1 MPLRELTYG
10 FERWVLCRASALLLL
25 GMVIGVASYPTITQA
40 QDDFFG
46 TIDVDLDSGAD
57 GDDRPYSLIGWITEK
72 VSYGLEDPGPLF
84 SRQEKELN
92 RVETS
97 LFAQFDTGIGR
108 SINLRISG
116 KVYHD
121 AIYQLRDDINFSEDE
136 RDKFRNRFEVKDFYL
151 EGQTDSGL
159 YLKIGEQ
166 ILAWGMAEYL
176 RVTDLIN
183 TEDQYTF
190 GQQDLEDIRLQ
201 VPALLASYSLGGW
214 VLDGVVT
221 YDAGRNDIG
230 PKGDEFDQFIGLR
243 DLEAG
248 IWRHDP
254 QRRAEVFVRA
264 SSHYSRGDL
273 QFVAAEFN
281 DNALSVDQMLVRES
295 MGPLLSLTQNRMRAI
310 GFAANWTQNSWLF
323 FGELG
328 AHFDKAVRPGRDS
341 IFMRD
346 DGWDEKDQILSVLGV
361 EYSGFRNLLLTFE
374 LDNTHS
380 RGHDEFMQ
388 ADRDQS
394 GFGARLY
401 FTAINDRLE
410 VLAVWNE
417 PDDSSRFTRLSVD
430 YHWTDNL
437 ELGMLWVDYHSE
449 SDSILYEFRNNDVF
463 QLQLRYN
470 FQY

>member
-25 GMVIGVASYPTITQA
+25 GMVIGVASYSAVTQA

-57 GDDRPYSLIGWITEK
+57 GDDRPYSLIGWITEN

-97 LFAQFDTGIGR
+97 LFAQLDTGIGR

-136 RDKFRNRFEVKDFYL
+136 RDKFRNRFKLKDFYL
-151 EGQTDSGL
+151 EGRTDSGL

-183 TEDQYTF
+183 TEDQHTF

-201 VPALLASYSLGGW
+201 VPALLAIYSLGGW

-221 YDAGRNDIG
+221 YDAGRMIS
-230 PKGDEFDQFIGLR
+230 
-243 DLEAG
+243 DLKATNL
-248 IWRHDP
+248 I
-254 QRRAEVFVRA
+254 
-264 SSHYSRGDL
+264 SS
-273 QFVAAEFN
+273 
-281 DNALSVDQMLVRES
+281 
-295 MGPLLSLTQNRMRAI
+295 
-310 GFAANWTQNSWLF
+310 
-323 FGELG
+323 
-328 AHFDKAVRPGRDS
+328 
-341 IFMRD
+341 
-346 DGWDEKDQILSVLGV
+346 
-361 EYSGFRNLLLTFE
+361 
-374 LDNTHS
+374 
-380 RGHDEFMQ
+380 
-388 ADRDQS
+388 
-394 GFGARLY
+394 
-401 FTAINDRLE
+401 
-410 VLAVWNE
+410 LA
-417 PDDSSRFTRLSVD
+417 
-430 YHWTDNL
+430 
-437 ELGMLWVDYHSE
+437 
-449 SDSILYEFRNNDVF
+449 
-463 QLQLRYN
+463 
-470 FQY
+470 

>member
-1 MPLRELTYG
+1 M
-10 FERWVLCRASALLLL
+10 
-25 GMVIGVASYPTITQA
+25 GVAGYPAVTQA

-46 TIDVDLDSGAD
+46 TIDVDLDASAD
-57 GDDRPYSLIGWITEK
+57 GDGRPYSLIGWITEK

-92 RVETS
+92 KVETS
-97 LFAQFDTGIGR
+97 LFAQLDTSIG
-108 SINLRISG
+108 SAIHLRISA

-121 AIYQLRDDINFSEDE
+121 AIYQLRDDIDFSEDE

-151 EGQTDSGL
+151 EGQTDGGL
-159 YLKIGEQ
+159 YLKLGEQ

-190 GQQDLEDIRLQ
+190 GQQDLEEFRLQ

-221 YDAGRNDIG
+221 YDAGRDDIG
-230 PKGDEFDQFIGLR
+230 PKGDEFDQLIRLR
-243 DLEAG
+243 DLEIG
-248 IWRHDP
+248 MRRHDP
-254 QRRAEVFVRA
+254 DRKAEAFVRA

-281 DNALSVDQMLVRES
+281 DNALSVDQILAGES
-295 MGPLLSLTQNRMRAI
+295 VGSLLSLTQNRMRAI

-328 AHFDKAVRPGRDS
+328 AHFDKAVRPARDA
-341 IFMRD
+341 FFTRD
-346 DGWDEKDQILSVLGV
+346 GAWDEKDQILSVLGV
-361 EYSGFRNLLLTFE
+361 EYSGFRNLLLSFE
-374 LDNTHS
+374 LDNTHI
-380 RGHDEFMQ
+380 RGHDEFMF

-401 FTAINDRLE
+401 WTAINDRLE

-417 PDDSSRFTRLSVD
+417 PDNSSRFARLSVD
-430 YHWTDNL
+430 YHWSDSL
-437 ELGMLWVDYHSE
+437 EIGMLWVDYHSE

>member
-1 MPLRELTYG
+1 M
-10 FERWVLCRASALLLL
+10 LLMSLV
-25 GMVIGVASYPTITQA
+25 MGVASYPAATQV

-46 TIDVDLDSGAD
+46 AIDVDLDSST
-57 GDDRPYSLIGWITEK
+57 DRPYSLIGWITEK
-72 VSYGLEDPGPLF
+72 VSYGLEDPVPLF

-92 RVETS
+92 KVETS
-97 LFAQFDTGIGR
+97 LFAQLDTSIGTGIH
-108 SINLRISG
+108 LRISA

-121 AIYQLRDDINFSEDE
+121 AIYRLRDDIDFSEDE

-159 YLKIGEQ
+159 YLKLGEQ

-190 GQQDLEDIRLQ
+190 GQQDLEEFRLQ

-214 VLDGVVT
+214 VLGGVVT

-230 PKGDEFDQFIGLR
+230 PEGDEFDQFISLR

-248 IWRHDP
+248 MWRHDP
-254 QRRAEVFVRA
+254 ERKTEVFLRA

-273 QFVAAEFN
+273 QFVAGEFN
-281 DNALSVDQMLVRES
+281 DNALSVDQILAAES
-295 MGPLLSLTQNRMRAI
+295 AGPLLRLTQNRMRAI

-328 AHFDKAVRPGRDS
+328 AHFDKAVRPARDA
-341 IFMRD
+341 FFTRG
-346 DGWDEKDQILSVLGV
+346 DGWVEKDQILSVLGV
-361 EYSGFRNLLLTFE
+361 EYSGFRNLLLSFE

-380 RGHDEFMQ
+380 RGHDEFMF

-401 FTAINDRLE
+401 WTAINDRLE

-417 PDDSSRFTRLSVD
+417 PDHSSRFARLSVD
-430 YHWTDNL
+430 YHWSDNL
-437 ELGMLWVDYHSE
+437 EIGMLWVDYHSK

>member
-1 MPLRELTYG
+1 MPPREATTANQRRAPCG
-10 FERWVLCRASALLLL
+10 ASALVLLSL
-25 GMVIGVASYPTITQA
+25 AIGVTPYSAVSQA

-46 TIDVDLDSGAD
+46 TIDVDLDSSVD
-57 GDDRPYSLIGWITEK
+57 GGDRPYSLIGWITEK
-72 VSYGLEDPGPLF
+72 VSYGLEDPGPPF
-84 SRQEKELN
+84 SRQEKGLN

-97 LFAQFDTGIGR
+97 LFAQLDTGFG
-108 SINLRISG
+108 SGINLRISG

-121 AIYQLRDDINFSEDE
+121 GIYQLRDDIDFSEDE
-136 RDKFRNRFEVKDFYL
+136 RDKFRNRFEIKDFYL

-159 YLKIGEQ
+159 YLKIGQQ

-190 GQQDLEDIRLQ
+190 GQQDLEEFRLQ
-201 VPALLASYSLGGW
+201 VPAVLASYSLGGW
-214 VLDGVVT
+214 LLDGVVT

-230 PKGDEFDQFIGLR
+230 PKGDEFDQFISLR

-248 IWRHDP
+248 MWRHDP
-254 QRRAEVFVRA
+254 QHKAEVFLRA

-273 QFVAAEFN
+273 QFVVAEFN
-281 DNALSVDQMLVRES
+281 DNALSVDQILMGES
-295 MGPLLSLTQNRMRAI
+295 IGPLLSLTQNRMRAI

-328 AHFDKAVRPGRDS
+328 AHFDKAVRPARDAF
-341 IFMRD
+341 FMQD

-380 RGHDEFMQ
+380 RGHDEFMF

-401 FTAINDRLE
+401 WTAVNDRLE

-417 PDDSSRFTRLSVD
+417 PDDSSRFARFSVD

-449 SDSILYEFRNNDVF
+449 SDSHLYEFRNDDVF